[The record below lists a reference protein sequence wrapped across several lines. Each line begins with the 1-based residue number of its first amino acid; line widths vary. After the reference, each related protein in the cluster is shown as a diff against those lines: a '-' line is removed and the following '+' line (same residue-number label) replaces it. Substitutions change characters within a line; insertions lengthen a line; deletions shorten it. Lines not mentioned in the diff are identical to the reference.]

1 MGRRGSP
8 AAFLVFLAVLAVLL
22 AALPHLAES
31 SGRHH
36 HHHGQHSHLQSR
48 GHGDEEQAPAAK
60 VRREWPCCDN
70 CGSCTK
76 SIPPQCQCMDAVRGG
91 CHPACRDCV
100 KSALSVHP
108 PVYQCMDR
116 IPNFCQRRCNAV
128 AAH

>member
-1 MGRRGSP
+1 MPLTAKAYLSCDSP
-8 AAFLVFLAVLAVLL
+8 TLHGKGYAA
-22 AALPHLAES
+22 
-31 SGRHH
+31 R
-36 HHHGQHSHLQSR
+36 QRSHDNAIDGK